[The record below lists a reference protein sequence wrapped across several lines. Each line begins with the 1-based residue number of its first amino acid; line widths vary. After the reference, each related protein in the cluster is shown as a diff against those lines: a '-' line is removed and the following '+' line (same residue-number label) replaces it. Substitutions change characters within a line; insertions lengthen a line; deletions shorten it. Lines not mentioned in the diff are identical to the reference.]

1 MVVGVGIGG
10 TMDQAAYL
18 SKRALMRNITV
29 RNEHPDYAN
38 LENEL
43 LEMINKTGIGP
54 QLGGTTSALAVNI
67 EWGPTHIAGLPVAV
81 TICCHACRHAVR
93 VL

>member
-1 MVVGVGIGG
+1 
-10 TMDQAAYL
+10 MDQAAYL
-18 SKRALMRNITV
+18 SKRALMRNITE
-29 RNEHPDYAN
+29 RNSHPDYAA
-38 LENEL
+38 LEKEL

-81 TICCHACRHAVR
+81 TICCHACRHSHR

>member
-43 LEMINKTGIGP
+43 L
-54 QLGGTTSALAVNI
+54 
-67 EWGPTHIAGLPVAV
+67 
-81 TICCHACRHAVR
+81 R
-93 VL
+93 